1 MLIEPDVFRDPR
13 GLFLETYHAR
23 RYADAGIPGP
33 FVQDNYSQSLRGTL
47 RGLHYQ
53 EPHAQGKIVM
63 VTEGAVYDVVVDIRK
78 GSPSFG
84 RWYGTDLSAENRL
97 QVYVPP
103 GCAHGFCV
111 TSDRASFLYKCT
123 DYYAPSAER
132 GIIWSDPALA
142 ISWPVSTPI
151 LSAKDRIYKSLAE
164 TGAGAATVSTGR
176 MRLLGPIDSTRTAML
191 ITEGIVVRSRRRC
204 RHDFLA

>member
-1 MLIEPDVFRDPR
+1 MRVTTTDIPGVLLIEPDVFRDPR
-13 GLFLETYHAR
+13 GLFFETYQAR

-53 EPHAQGKIVM
+53 EPRAQGKLVM
-63 VTEGAVYDVVVDIRK
+63 VTEGAVYDVVVDVRK

-84 RWYGTDLSAENRL
+84 RWYATELSAENRR

-111 TSDRASFLYKCT
+111 TSDQAAFLYKCT
-123 DYYAPSAER
+123 DYYAPGTER
-132 GIIWSDPALA
+132 GIIWNDPALA
-142 ISWPVSTPI
+142 IPWPVLAPI
-151 LSAKDRIYKSLAE
+151 LSAKDRLHTSLAE
-164 TGAGAATVSTGR
+164 MEPELPRYCPA
-176 MRLLGPIDSTRTAML
+176 
-191 ITEGIVVRSRRRC
+191 
-204 RHDFLA
+204 

>member
-13 GLFLETYHAR
+13 GFFIEIYHAR

-84 RWYGTDLSAENRL
+84 RWHGTDLSAENRL

-111 TSDRASFLYKCT
+111 TSDRASLLYKCT
-123 DYYAPSAER
+123 DYYAPSVER
-132 GIIWSDPALA
+132 GIIWSDPVLA

-151 LSAKDRIYKSLAE
+151 LSAKDRSYKSLAE
-164 TGAGAATVSTGR
+164 MEPELPLYRPTG
-176 MRLLGPIDSTRTAML
+176 
-191 ITEGIVVRSRRRC
+191 
-204 RHDFLA
+204 